1 MNRQLTLI
9 DIAKSYI
16 IKIPLTDIATYI
28 YDQYNR
34 MVFGTI
40 HKKLQKGPPYVPLK
54 VNLTLRA
61 ILIISLLTIYTVK
74 KVKNIDLTN
83 ITIEEDQDK

>member
-1 MNRQLTLI
+1 
-9 DIAKSYI
+9 
-16 IKIPLTDIATYI
+16 
-28 YDQYNR
+28 

-83 ITIEEDQDK
+83 ITIEKYQDK